1 MTDSNGKK
9 YYLHYDQVGSL
20 RAVTDRRHR
29 LVKAIRYDSYGNI
42 LKDSNPGFKV
52 PFGFAGGLYD
62 SDTELTHFGFRE
74 YDPFTGKWTSKD
86 PLLFGGGDSNLYGYV
101 LGDPVGGFDPIGL
114 WTFGISFNFG
124 WGGGAGVITGLNFVF
139 DGHWNFQI
147 QWIKGAGGYA
157 GLGFGGTIDLE
168 WSNAEC
174 VQDLTGYGYQHGADG
189 RIILDLEGGAFGGNG
204 YNGYYGGIGF
214 GLNLGIPFGYGFY
227 GTHTKTIWEY

>member
-1 MTDSNGKK
+1 MDTNGTK

-62 SDTELTHFGFRE
+62 RDTKLVHFGFRE

-101 LGDPVGGFDPIGL
+101 LGDPVDLVDPRGTDCISKCLLNYPGSWIYLGSLSPLANLKTPSEFASARRRSPNASPWTSVDRRFGLKPRGGAITRGKPIGKL
-114 WTFGISFNFG
+114 
-124 WGGGAGVITGLNFVF
+124 
-139 DGHWNFQI
+139 
-147 QWIKGAGGYA
+147 
-157 GLGFGGTIDLE
+157 GTIAIGIGAF
-168 WSNAEC
+168 S
-174 VQDLTGYGYQHGADG
+174 TGYFLGA
-189 RIILDLEGGAFGGNG
+189 LANCSLKCNG
-204 YNGYYGGIGF
+204 YCSS
-214 GLNLGIPFGYGFY
+214 L
-227 GTHTKTIWEY
+227 K